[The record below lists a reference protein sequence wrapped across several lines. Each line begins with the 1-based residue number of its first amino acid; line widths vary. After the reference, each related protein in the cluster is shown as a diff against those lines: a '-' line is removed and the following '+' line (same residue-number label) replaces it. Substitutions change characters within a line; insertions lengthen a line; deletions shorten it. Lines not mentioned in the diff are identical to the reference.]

1 VYCKSQVF
9 VQFAKAVCIYENV
22 CCKCLV
28 LNEVRVEDSDYGVT
42 AKRMLD
48 SASYVIL
55 VDTQYREPVVS

>member
-1 VYCKSQVF
+1 ML
-9 VQFAKAVCIYENV
+9 VQYLYSVCIYNNV
-22 CCKCLV
+22 RYKCLV
-28 LNEVRVEDSDYGVT
+28 VNEVCLECDDHGVT